1 MSFLDPR
8 VWLAI
13 ALACAL
19 SYGGGRFQQ
28 WRSDL
33 NAQAR
38 VDLEATREA
47 IRINEKRTS
56 IVTGALNEYRKKL
69 ANAPSRTELDSL
81 RNTIAGLSSADA
93 DSCRADGERI
103 EVLKRLLDEG
113 GQLLQEGKERI
124 GALDAKTSALQT
136 VVQGLQLGQG
146 DQ

>member
-81 RNTIAGLSSADA
+81 RNALASLPQPNADT
-93 DSCRADGERI
+93 CGADGERI
-103 EVLKRLLDEG
+103 RVLQDLLGRSGE
-113 GQLLQEGKERI
+113 LLQRSRETVTR
-124 GALDAKTSALQT
+124 LDAKTSALQT
-136 VVQGLQLGQG
+136 AISGVQLK
-146 DQ
+146 

>member
-1 MSFLDPR
+1 VAVSFLDPR

-69 ANAPSRTELDSL
+69 ANAPSRTELDRL
-81 RNTIAGLSSADA
+81 RNAIASLPQPNADT
-93 DSCRADGERI
+93 CGADGERI
-103 EVLKRLLDEG
+103 RVLQDLLGRSGE
-113 GQLLQEGKERI
+113 LLQRSRETVTR
-124 GALDAKTSALQT
+124 LDAKTDALQT
-136 VVQGLQLGQG
+136 AISGVQLK
-146 DQ
+146 

>member
-69 ANAPSRTELDSL
+69 ANAPSRTELDRL
-81 RNTIAGLSSADA
+81 RNAIASLPQPNADT
-93 DSCRADGERI
+93 CGADGERI
-103 EVLKRLLDEG
+103 RVLQDLLGRSGE
-113 GQLLQEGKERI
+113 LLQRSRETVTR
-124 GALDAKTSALQT
+124 LDAKTDALQT
-136 VVQGLQLGQG
+136 AISGVQLK
-146 DQ
+146 

>member
-13 ALACAL
+13 AIACVM

-28 WRSDL
+28 WRYDV

-47 IRINEKRTS
+47 IRIAEKRTS
-56 IVTGALNEYRKKL
+56 IVNGALNEYRKKL
-69 ANAPSRTELDSL
+69 ASAPSRTELDRL
-81 RNTIAGLSSADA
+81 RNTIASLSSADA

-103 EVLKRLLDEG
+103 EVLKRLLAESAG
-113 GQLLQEGKERI
+113 LLQEGRGRVE
-124 GALDAKTSALQT
+124 GLDAKTTALQT
-136 VVQGLQLGQG
+136 AVSGVQLK
-146 DQ
+146 

>member
-69 ANAPSRTELDSL
+69 ANAPSRAELDGL
-81 RNTIAGLSSADA
+81 RNTLAGLSSTDA

-103 EVLKRLLDEG
+103 EVLKRLLAESAG
-113 GQLLQEGKERI
+113 LLQEGRGRVES
-124 GALDAKTSALQT
+124 LDAKATALQT
-136 VVQGLQLGQG
+136 AISGVQLK
-146 DQ
+146 